1 MLKCIEKL
9 AYSLIIFDQLK
20 VPPIV
25 ITKAHSVASVDSSL
39 APSTSANAVTSDTK
53 NSEQLNNNN
62 NNNNN
67 IESNTNISEKPP
79 AIIEKRT
86 QTYEYGEAPNLIEQ
100 GDDNQAIT
108 RQVKPIMINSPE
120 GINEPTIVSASS
132 IPKAEAVAIDENVS
146 APFSNESTPWCI
158 LIRRNSSCSK
168 DTVIEIPTME
178 PFMTVSNL
186 KSKIHVEPNQ
196 QIKLIHLGK
205 ILEDNSTLVP
215 SSCSKSLLKNNAIK
229 IANRGVIQAMIYKK

>member
-1 MLKCIEKL
+1 L

-62 NNNNN
+62 NV
-67 IESNTNISEKPP
+67 ESNTNISEKPP

-108 RQVKPIMINSPE
+108 RQVKPIVINSPE
-120 GINEPTIVSASS
+120 AINEPTILSASGIS
-132 IPKAEAVAIDENVS
+132 KAEAVAIDENVS

-168 DTVIEIPTME
+168 DIVIEIPTMD

-229 IANRGVIQAMIYKK
+229 VANRGVIQAMIYKK